1 MDAEAMA
8 RRLARKPQ
16 FKDRNRDL
24 GTRGITNKRVEQ
36 LKEKVYNHVQNIDR
50 RHKWLEASKRHNYIQ
65 EYDKIRGWLS
75 VLNKDHNAIG
85 IQNLKDRMSHL
96 RSMAQTSLEEH
107 NHPIYTKAEAEI
119 KGPTRRRRASSR

>member
-24 GTRGITNKRVEQ
+24 GIRGITNKRIEQ
-36 LKEKVYNHVQNIDR
+36 LKERVDNHVQNVER
-50 RHKWLEASKRHNYIQ
+50 RNKWLEASKRHNYIH

-85 IQNLKDRMSHL
+85 IQNLKDRMAHL
-96 RSMAQTSLEEH
+96 RSMAQMSLEE
-107 NHPIYTKAEAEI
+107 NKHPIYTKAEVEI
-119 KGPTRRRRASSR
+119 KGATRRRRPSA